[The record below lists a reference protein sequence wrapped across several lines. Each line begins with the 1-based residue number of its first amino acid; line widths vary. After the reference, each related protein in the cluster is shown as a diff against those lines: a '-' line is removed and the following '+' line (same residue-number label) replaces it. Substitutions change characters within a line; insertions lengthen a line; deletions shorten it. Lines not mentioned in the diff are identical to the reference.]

1 MTEERPGAPPAPAA
15 PVLDC
20 AGRALDLSA
29 PAVMGILNV
38 TPDSFSDGGRYLRGA
53 SLDLDLL
60 RRTAVAMVDAGAALL
75 DLGGESTR
83 PGAAP
88 VSVQEEL
95 DRVLPAVEILVG
107 EVDAIVSLDTSTPQ
121 VMREGAA
128 LGAGLLNDVRA
139 LRRPGALEAASE
151 VGLPVC
157 LMHMQGA
164 PDTMQQAPHYDN
176 VLEEVAAFL
185 EQRRRACAAAGI
197 PGERILFDPGFGFGK
212 TASHNLQLLAGLPRL
227 AARQAPLLAGL
238 SRKSL
243 IATLTGRSVDE
254 RLAGSLALALLAAQ
268 RGARVLRV
276 HDVAETVD
284 ALRILQ
290 ALEETA

>member
-1 MTEERPGAPPAPAA
+1 
-15 PVLDC
+15 
-20 AGRALDLSA
+20 
-29 PAVMGILNV
+29 MGILNV

-60 RRTAVAMVDAGAALL
+60 RRTAAGMVDAGAALL

-95 DRVLPAVEILVG
+95 DRVLPAVEILAR

-164 PDTMQQAPHYDN
+164 PETMQQAPHYDN

-185 EQRRRACAAAGI
+185 EQRRRACVAAGI
-197 PGERILFDPGFGFGK
+197 PRERILFDPGFGFGK
-212 TASHNLQLLAGLPRL
+212 TVSHNLQLLAGLPRL
-227 AARQAPLLAGL
+227 AARQAPLLVGL

>member
-1 MTEERPGAPPAPAA
+1 
-15 PVLDC
+15 
-20 AGRALDLSA
+20 
-29 PAVMGILNV
+29 MGVLNV

-60 RRTAVAMVDAGAALL
+60 RRTAVAMADAGAALL

-164 PDTMQQAPHYDN
+164 PETMQQAPHYDN

-197 PGERILFDPGFGFGK
+197 PRERILFDPGFGFGK

-227 AARQAPLLAGL
+227 AAQAPLLAGL

-243 IATLTGRSVDE
+243 IATLTGRSVDG

>member
-1 MTEERPGAPPAPAA
+1 MG
-15 PVLDC
+15 VLN
-20 AGRALDLSA
+20 L
-29 PAVMGILNV
+29 
-38 TPDSFSDGGRYLRGA
+38 TPDSFSDGGRYFRDN
-53 SLDLDLL
+53 SLDLDRL
-60 RRTAVAMVDAGAALL
+60 RRAAAGMVDAGAALL

-83 PGAAP
+83 PGAQP

-95 DRVLPAVEILVG
+95 DRVLPAVEILAG

-139 LRRPGALEAASE
+139 LRRPGALQAASE
-151 VGLPVC
+151 LGLPVC

-164 PDTMQQAPHYDN
+164 PDTMQQAPHYED
-176 VLEEVAAFL
+176 VLGDVAAFL
-185 EQRRRACAAAGI
+185 EQRRRACVAAGI
-197 PGERILFDPGFGFGK
+197 PRQRILFDPGFGFGK

-227 AARQAPLLAGL
+227 AALAPLLVGL

-243 IATLTGRSVDE
+243 IATLTGRCVDQ

-268 RGARVLRV
+268 RGARILRV
-276 HDVAETVD
+276 HDVGETVD
-284 ALRILQ
+284 VLRILQ
-290 ALEETA
+290 AVEEAV